1 MKECK
6 HCSALFEPK
15 RRNHLYCKRSC
26 SSLASYERNKYRY
39 VPGHYVKGDEDKE
52 EGLKKPLREVE
63 VLPSNE
69 FVILEEKIDKLLK
82 GGVSGDGIANAALG
96 NAASDGAVTVLKN
109 IFAPH
114 LLNANKG
121 DVEKLEVLLNEIKAL
136 LVVNQSQKSGLW
148 DLNNY

>member
-6 HCSALFEPK
+6 HCSALFEPN

-52 EGLKKPLREVE
+52 EGLKKSSQEVE

-69 FVILEEKIDKLLK
+69 FVVLEEKIDKLLK
-82 GGVSGDGIANAALG
+82 GGVSGDGITNAALG
-96 NAASDGAVTVLKN
+96 NAASDGAVTVFKTV
-109 IFAPH
+109 FAPH

-121 DVEKLEVLLNEIKAL
+121 DVEKLMVSLNEIKRL
-136 LVVNQSQKSGLW
+136 LVANQLKESGLW